1 MANVKISNL
10 PVETTLANMTGIA
23 GYNAAGTAQI
33 SGANIISGAAQPDQ
47 NLASV
52 LATGS
57 IATSGQTITLANS
70 GSNTNTTMS
79 VNSISSDTSFSII
92 GTTTNTNL
100 TLTSG
105 GELRIT
111 PNASLGTPATG
122 DVLAAKNNLGDVEW
136 VSAGGSTP
144 TLQQVLDSGNT
155 ADSNGNT
162 GTIVLTNSAQNR
174 TATYGNENITTDYT
188 FGIDVSGSNNS
199 ARMSTADGDVF
210 IRAQGTGKDITL
222 KANGME
228 FEDMGVIS
236 LKPATNI
243 PGVPTCGFGII
254 NGDFLL
260 EGYNQTS
267 SQGGNIRL
275 NSRGSMVIHT
285 GNLSTSTPGGSL
297 SLYARGNTASLSTID
312 GTTIGGNVT
321 ISSSSGDVIITGGEN
336 LVLTN
341 TGLGT
346 PAVGDVLT
354 AKTTGG
360 VAEWTTPS
368 SGGVEAFTS
377 LTSADAITWDASVST
392 NAEIQLGNF
401 LNVLS
406 ITNATSGMHFS
417 LLIDASANDVLIFP
431 NTFYGPS
438 NLPNWIPSIPTAD
451 NYVIQFFYD
460 GSNFF
465 VTTEANTKEVLD
477 IGNIVGNGLQLY
489 FDAQTFQ
496 AAGSNSTWPSI
507 GSAYGNTAVVTTG
520 TAPTLNQETNVDPG
534 TGQNVVNYY
543 LTTND
548 QSMRTAIDPGSVM
561 ATTNSYTQQVWVR
574 ITGVNTYNGI
584 TDFDPT
590 ESYSMYYEDTPSPG
604 YIYMSE
610 TGSSSDGQGDMPAN
624 TGTSSADWANVAITF
639 NSTGVDATCE
649 MNIYVNGQLEDTV
662 TGGMG
667 TGPGSAGTSAYIDM
681 LSSSSGTSIYGFE
694 GDASIIMYYNR
705 AISGTEVLANYD
717 DQKGRFGLS

>member
-10 PVETTLANMTGIA
+10 PVETVLANMTGIA
-23 GYNAAGTAQI
+23 GYNASGTVQI
-33 SGANIISGAAQPDQ
+33 SGATIDSAFAKSTSDLQFIVNNGNVIDGNTGTGNILFKNSS
-47 NLASV
+47 NF
-52 LATGS
+52 
-57 IATSGQTITLANS
+57 TSTTI
-70 GSNTNTTMS
+70 G
-79 VNSISSDTSFSII
+79 VNAISSDTSFSII
-92 GTTTNTNL
+92 GTTNNTNL
-100 TLTSG
+100 TFTSG
-105 GELRIT
+105 GELRFT
-111 PNASLGTPATG
+111 PNASSGTPAPG
-122 DVLAAKNNLGDVEW
+122 DVLAAKNVQGDVEW
-136 VSAGGSTP
+136 VTAGGSTP

-162 GTIVLTNSAQNR
+162 GTIILTDSAQNR
-174 TATYGNENITTDYT
+174 TATYSNDNIEADYGFAVRGNDFLTLKAD
-188 FGIDVSGSNNS
+188 
-199 ARMSTADGDVF
+199 DGDVF
-210 IRAQGTGKDITL
+210 IEADGNGNDITL
-222 KANGME
+222 KGAGME
-228 FEDMGVIS
+228 FQDMGIIS

-243 PGVPTCGFGII
+243 PGVPSSGFSMI
-254 NGDFLL
+254 NADFLL
-260 EGYNQTS
+260 EGYNQTG

-275 NSRGSMVIHT
+275 NSRGNMVIHT
-285 GNLSTSTPGGSL
+285 GNLSTTTPGGSL

-321 ISSSSGDVIITGGEN
+321 ISSSSGDVVITGGEN
-336 LVLTN
+336 LILTN
-341 TGLGT
+341 GGLGT

-360 VAEWTTPS
+360 IAEWTTPS
-368 SGGVEAFTS
+368 SGGVQAFTS

-438 NLPNWIPSIPTAD
+438 NLPNWVPSIPTAD
-451 NYVIQFFYD
+451 NYVVQFFYD

-465 VTTEANTKEVLD
+465 VTTEANTKEILD

-507 GSAYGNTAVVTTG
+507 GASYGNTAVVTTG
-520 TAPTLNQETNVDPG
+520 SAPTLNQETNVDPG

-548 QSMRTAIDPGSVM
+548 MGMRTAIDPGSVM
-561 ATTNSYTQQVWVR
+561 ASTNSYTQQVWVR
-574 ITGVNTYNGI
+574 ITGTNTYNGI

-590 ESYSMYYEDTPSPG
+590 ESYSMYYEDNPSPG

-610 TGSSSDGQGDMPAN
+610 TGTTTAGQGDMPAN
-624 TGTSSADWANVAITF
+624 TGTSSADWVNVAITF
-639 NSTGVDATCE
+639 NSTGVEATCE
-649 MNIYVNGQLEDTV
+649 LNIYINGQLEDTV

-681 LSSSSGTSIYGFE
+681 LSSSSGTNIYGFE
-694 GDASIIMYYNR
+694 GDASIMMYYNR
-705 AISGTEVLANYD
+705 AISGSEVLANYS

>member
-70 GSNTNTTMS
+70 GSNTSTTMS
-79 VNSISSDTSFSII
+79 VNSLSSDTSFSIV
-92 GTTTNTNL
+92 GTTLNTNL

-111 PNASLGTPATG
+111 PNAYLGTPATG

-162 GTIVLTNSAQNR
+162 GTIVLTNSAQGR

-188 FGIDVSGSNNS
+188 FGIDVTGSNNV
-199 ARMSTADGDVF
+199 ARMQTTDGD
-210 IRAQGTGKDITL
+210 ISIKAQGLGKFIIL
-222 KANGME
+222 NGRVE
-228 FEDMGVIS
+228 VNGQSNYLDPGSGLTSAWS
-236 LKPATNI
+236 L
-243 PGVPTCGFGII
+243 I
-254 NGDFLL
+254 NSNYLL
-260 EGYNQTS
+260 DGYNNTS
-267 SQGGNIRL
+267 GTGGDIRI
-275 NSRGSMVIHT
+275 NSRGSLTMHT
-285 GNLSTSTPGGSL
+285 GNLSTTTPGGAL
-297 SLYARGNTASLSTID
+297 SIFARGNTASLSTID

-604 YIYMSE
+604 YVYMSE
-610 TGSSSDGQGDMPAN
+610 SGIDVNGQGDMPAN

>member
-10 PVETTLANMTGIA
+10 PVETVLANMTGIA
-23 GYNAAGTAQI
+23 GYNASGTVQI
-33 SGANIISGAAQPDQ
+33 SGATIDSTFLKSNSDLQLIVDNGNIIDSNAGTGNIVFKSG
-47 NLASV
+47 S
-52 LATGS
+52 
-57 IATSGQTITLANS
+57 
-70 GSNTNTTMS
+70 SNTNTTMS

-92 GTTTNTNL
+92 GTTSNTNL
-100 TLTSG
+100 TFTSG
-105 GELRIT
+105 GELRFT
-111 PNASLGTPATG
+111 PNANSGTPAPG
-122 DVLAAKNNLGDVEW
+122 DVLAAKNVQGDVEW
-136 VSAGGSTP
+136 VTAGGSTP

-162 GTIVLTNSAQNR
+162 GTIVLTSSAQNR
-174 TATYGNENITTDYT
+174 TATYSNEKISTTT
-188 FGIDVSGSNNS
+188 SSFGIDVDGSNNGIGLDS
-199 ARMSTADGDVF
+199 DDGDINLSTNGNNF
-210 IRAQGTGKDITL
+210 ITL
-222 KANGME
+222 DGR
-228 FEDMGVIS
+228 
-236 LKPATNI
+236 TNI
-243 PGVPTCGFGII
+243 KGQSNWLDPGSGNTTTWSLI
-254 NGDFLL
+254 NSNYLL
-260 EGYNQTS
+260 DGYNSTS
-267 SQGGNIRL
+267 GAGGDIRI
-275 NSRGSMVIHT
+275 NSRGSLTMHT
-285 GNLSTSTPGGSL
+285 GNLSTTTPGGAL
-297 SLYARGNTASLSTID
+297 SIFARGNTASLSTID

-321 ISSSSGDVIITGGEN
+321 ISSSSGDVVITGGEN
-336 LVLTN
+336 LILTN
-341 TGLGT
+341 GGLGT

-360 VAEWTTPS
+360 IAEWTTPS
-368 SGGVEAFTS
+368 SGGVTAFTS
-377 LTSADAITWDASVST
+377 LTSSDAITWDASVST

-406 ITNATSGMHFS
+406 ITNATNGMHFS

-438 NLPNWIPSIPTAD
+438 NLPNWVPSIPTAD
-451 NYVIQFFYD
+451 NYVVQFFYD

-465 VTTEANTKEVLD
+465 VTTEANTKEILD

-507 GSAYGNTAVVTTG
+507 GTSYGNTAVVTSG
-520 TAPTLNQETNVDPG
+520 SAPTLNQETNVDPG
-534 TGQNVVNYY
+534 TGLNVVNYY

-561 ATTNSYTQQVWVR
+561 ASTNSYTQQVWVR
-574 ITGVNTYNGI
+574 ITGVNIYNGI

-610 TGSSSDGQGDMPAN
+610 TGSTTDGQGDMPAN
-624 TGTSSADWANVAITF
+624 TGTSSADWVNVAITF
-639 NSTGVDATCE
+639 NSTGVEATCE
-649 MNIYVNGQLEDTV
+649 LNIYINGQLEDTV

-681 LSSSSGTSIYGFE
+681 LSSSKIG
-694 GDASIIMYYNR
+694 R
-705 AISGTEVLANYD
+705 AHV
-717 DQKGRFGLS
+717 